1 MGYSN
6 LRIGGLASGIDID
19 QIISDLMKVE
29 RTRVDKL
36 YQQKQL
42 LEWQKEDYRNV
53 NLKLKSLYDFVFN
66 MKLQGTYLKY
76 KTTVTLSSGQ
86 PADTY
91 FTASA
96 GASAIPGE
104 YTVSVENLA
113 ESAKLESGSSISKP
127 IVGGTISFPIEVTS
141 NKNKFIMLVDGVE
154 KTIEIEAKTYNNI
167 EELKAALQTAI
178 NNAFGEGKISV
189 SNGQNSNLIIA
200 PAENYD
206 KSITIT
212 LKSYPNSE
220 NDILSALGFSDGAT
234 YKQIDPSKSIA
245 DQRRYFA
252 NDPFGGND
260 ALSEF
265 KFTITASGKSKT
277 FTFKTTD
284 SLNYIL
290 SAISSDSEINVTA
303 YYDPITDK
311 VVFKTKDTGASASIK
326 IVNEPGYGNLF
337 GSGGAF
343 NINSD
348 VEVYG
353 SNAKVVIKGITI
365 EKSTNTFTISG
376 ITFNLKKEMAPGE
389 SATLKVERDIDGVVD
404 TIKKFVE
411 LYNETIDYINKELS
425 EQRYRDYLP
434 LTDEQKK
441 EMKEDE
447 IKLWEERARSGL
459 LRSDQ
464 LVMSI
469 RDKMREILY
478 TPVKGLPAEFD
489 SLLDIG
495 IKTGSYYEKGKL
507 YLDEA
512 KLREALSKD
521 LDAVMRLFTNAGD
534 SSTGK
539 GIAVSLYDVLKAGIK
554 SITDKAG
561 GGDFEVFDNSLLAR
575 RIREVDDRIKIMEEK
590 LKEIEDRYWRQFT
603 EMEKAIS
610 AMNQQSMWLA
620 SQLGLYSSNS

>member
-1 MGYSN
+1 MAYSN

-29 RTRVDKL
+29 RTKVDKL
-36 YQQKQL
+36 YQQKKI
-42 LEWQKEDYRNV
+42 LEWQKEDYRNI

-76 KTTVTLSSGQ
+76 KTTGTLSSGQ
-86 PADTY
+86 SADTY

-104 YTVSVENLA
+104 YKVSVVSLA
-113 ESAKLESGSSISKP
+113 ESAKLESGSP
-127 IVGGTISFPIEVTS
+127 
-141 NKNKFIMLVDGVE
+141 
-154 KTIEIEAKTYNNI
+154 
-167 EELKAALQTAI
+167 
-178 NNAFGEGKISV
+178 ISV
-189 SNGQNSNLIIA
+189 
-200 PAENYD
+200 
-206 KSITIT
+206 
-212 LKSYPNSE
+212 
-220 NDILSALGFSDGAT
+220 T
-234 YKQIDPSKSIA
+234 YKQIDPSKSIK
-245 DQRRYFA
+245 DQRDYFA

-260 ALSEF
+260 TLSEF
-265 KFTITASGKSKT
+265 KFTITANGKSKT
-277 FTFKTTD
+277 FIFKTTD

-290 SAISSDSEINVTA
+290 STISSDSTINVSA

-311 VVFKTKDTGASASIK
+311 VVFKTKDTGASTSIS
-326 IVNEPGYGNLF
+326 IINENGGGNLF
-337 GSGGAF
+337 GETGAF
-343 NINSD
+343 KISGSGTGKNAVVKISD
-348 VEVYG
+348 IDGTNE
-353 SNAKVVIKGITI
+353 ITI
-365 EKSTNTFTISG
+365 EKTSNTFTIGG
-376 ITFNLKKEMAPGE
+376 ITFNLRKEMAPGE
-389 SATLKVERDIDGVVD
+389 SAILKVERDIDGVVD

-434 LTDEQKK
+434 LTEEQKK

-447 IKLWEERARSGL
+447 IKLWEEKARSGL

-521 LDAVMRLFTNAGD
+521 PEAVMRLFTNAGD

-561 GGDFEVFDNSLLAR
+561 GGDFEVFDNSFLAR
-575 RIREVDDRIKIMEEK
+575 RIREVDDKIKVMEEK

-603 EMEKAIS
+603 EMEKAIA

-620 SQLGLYSSNS
+620 NQLGLYSSNS

>member
-1 MGYSN
+1 MAYSN

-42 LEWQKEDYRNV
+42 LEWQKEDYRNI

-66 MKLQGTYLKY
+66 MKLQGTYLKH
-76 KTTVTLSSGQ
+76 KTMGTLPSGQ
-86 PADTY
+86 SADTY

-104 YTVSVENLA
+104 YAVIVKELA
-113 ESAKLESGSSISKP
+113 ESAKLESGSPISKP
-127 IVGGTISFPIEVTS
+127 IVAGTISFPREVTS
-141 NKNKFIMLVDGVE
+141 NKNKFIMVVDGVE

-167 EELKAALQTAI
+167 DELKAALQTAI
-178 NNAFGEGKISV
+178 NNAFGGDKISV
-189 SNGQNSNLIIA
+189 NIGQNSNLVIA
-200 PAENYD
+200 PTENYD

-220 NDILSALGFSDGAT
+220 NDILLELGFSDGAT

-245 DQRRYFA
+245 EQRMYFA

-260 ALSEF
+260 TLSEF
-265 KFTITASGKSKT
+265 KFTITANGKSKT
-277 FTFKTTD
+277 FSFKTTD

-290 SAISSDSEINVTA
+290 STISSDREINVTA
-303 YYDPITDK
+303 YYDPITDR
-311 VVFKTKDTGASASIK
+311 VIFKTRDTGASASIS
-326 IVNEPGYGNLF
+326 IVNENDGGNLF
-337 GSGGAF
+337 GETGAF
-343 NINSD
+343 KTSGSDTGKNAVVEIN
-348 VEVYG
+348 
-353 SNAKVVIKGITI
+353 GITI
-365 EKSTNTFTISG
+365 EKPSNTFTISG
-376 ITFNLKKEMAPGE
+376 ITFELKKEMATGE
-389 SATLKVERDIDGVVD
+389 SATLKVERDIDGVID

-434 LTDEQKK
+434 LTEEQKK
-441 EMKEDE
+441 ELKEDE
-447 IKLWEERARSGL
+447 IKKWEERARSGI

-469 RDKMREILY
+469 RNKMREILY

-521 LDAVMRLFTNAGD
+521 PEAVMRLFTNAGD
-534 SSTGK
+534 SSTGN
-539 GIAVSLYDVLKAGIK
+539 GIAVSLYDALKAGIK

-561 GGDFEVFDNSLLAR
+561 GGDFEVFDNSFLAR
-575 RIREVDDRIKIMEEK
+575 RIREVDDKIKVMEEK

-603 EMEKAIS
+603 EMEKAIA
-610 AMNQQSMWLA
+610 AMNQQSLWLA